1 MLNYQ
6 RVHIGFTVTYIMG
19 FNYRVYGD
27 SLHDSTESASTAAE
41 LW

>member
-1 MLNYQ
+1 
-6 RVHIGFTVTYIMG
+6 MG

-41 LW
+41 LWWLNGINYRVYMGLW